1 MAEKTFHNIISDAL
15 CNYPQPTSRESRPA
29 AQKVSN
35 ALTANPGSYRAGRTP
50 SVEDEQKAREILR
63 NIGDNQYKNALYQ
76 IFTHLSE
83 KQDLSREEYL
93 MFNSLLY
100 LWNMTY

>member
-1 MAEKTFHNIISDAL
+1 MKEKNKENKITGIKKKILF
-15 CNYPQPTSRESRPA
+15 
-29 AQKVSN
+29 VSF
-35 ALTANPGSYRAGRTP
+35 AT
-50 SVEDEQKAREILR
+50 REILR